1 MQKVIDNLTGDS
13 KETEQKLRAIAEN
26 TSQII
31 APAVNDL
38 SQKFNAC
45 VDKYLAIPNYVV
57 VPDYCLR
64 GEDIDPTV
72 NSEELEQQLIKEL
85 QDMELVF
92 KQQTVLAANVTE
104 EIKSY
109 EELKKDIEID
119 EGLCEIIENSRE
131 DMSMESLKALLN
143 VGKKVKSAAEKL

>member
-1 MQKVIDNLTGDS
+1 M
-13 KETEQKLRAIAEN
+13 
-26 TSQII
+26 
-31 APAVNDL
+31 
-38 SQKFNAC
+38 
-45 VDKYLAIPNYVV
+45 AIPNYVA

-64 GEDIDPTV
+64 REDADPKLY
-72 NSEELEQQLIKEL
+72 SEELEQQLIKQL
-85 QDMELVF
+85 QEMELVF
-92 KQQTVLAANVTE
+92 KQQTVLAANVTK
-104 EIKSY
+104 EIESY